1 MRKVKDVMVK
11 GLRLWK
17 LNDSSD
23 ETIDEYDSKHWNYTL
38 ARIDATLMV
47 AEKPDKVMK
56 VDDLNFVDEDV
67 FLVETNKQDGSF
79 PLVSKNQEE

>member
-1 MRKVKDVMVK
+1 
-11 GLRLWK
+11 
-17 LNDSSD
+17 
-23 ETIDEYDSKHWNYTL
+23 
-38 ARIDATLMV
+38 MV

-79 PLVSKNQEE
+79 PLVSKS